1 MAGLLFAPQVR
12 YGQGKS
18 SFHET
23 SRLIPSKALY
33 LLMFFGTT
41 QQLAEKRALARLS
54 QLSTC
59 RWAKAFRISKAY
71 QKVSTTNE
79 AG

>member
-41 QQLAEKRALARLS
+41 QELAEKHLFRNGTGPQGLKPRLI
-54 QLSTC
+54 LKGL
-59 RWAKAFRISKAY
+59 RH
-71 QKVSTTNE
+71 
-79 AG
+79 G